1 LSIGIGIVGA
11 GMVGQM
17 CHLANFVINPACQV
31 VAVADLRP
39 ELAAAAAAKF
49 GVPRVYRSHLEML
62 ADSDVTSVIVVTRR
76 RATGPIVLDAL
87 NCGRHVLSEKPMA
100 YTTAQAKVLLDA
112 AHRQN
117 LIYSVGYMKR
127 HDAGVARAMEQLKR
141 LRADGS
147 LGRIVSARAWCFG
160 GTTGGSSEGFVMTAE
175 PRPDGLELW
184 QDGPDWMPP
193 AMRPAYDTFLNVFS
207 HIINLAR
214 YVLGASPMLKES
226 YVSRSGSAALT
237 LDFAG
242 LPCSFELANETTGA
256 WREGLSIQFDRGALT
271 IDLPAPFAEEE
282 ARVIVDQGG
291 HIQQVSN
298 GYSWAFRRQA
308 AAFISDIVGH
318 SRPLASGDDSATDIA
333 IAEAIWKRQ
342 ADKPTL
348 DFA

>member
-1 LSIGIGIVGA
+1 MSIGIGIVGA

-17 CHLANFVINPACQV
+17 CHLANFVADPACRV

-49 GVPRVYRSHLEML
+49 AVPRVYRSHREML
-62 ADSDVTSVIVVTRR
+62 ADADVTCIVVVTRR

-100 YTTAQAKVLLDA
+100 YTTAQAMVLLDA
-112 AHRQN
+112 AHRRN
-117 LIYSVGYMKR
+117 LVYSIGYMKR
-127 HDAGVARAMEQLKR
+127 HDAGVARAMALLER

-147 LGRIVSARAWCFG
+147 LGRIVGARAWCLG
-160 GTTGGSSEGFVMTAE
+160 GTTGVSPESFVMTAE

-184 QDGPDWMPP
+184 QDGPDWMPST
-193 AMRPAYDTFLNVFS
+193 MRPAYDTFLNVFS

-214 YVLGASPMLKES
+214 YVLGAAPTLKES
-226 YVSRSGSAALT
+226 RVSRSAAATLT

-242 LPCSFELANETTGA
+242 LPCSFELANETAGA
-256 WREGLSIQFDRGALT
+256 WREGLSVQFESGAVT

-282 ARVIVDQGG
+282 ARVTVDQGG
-291 HIQQVSN
+291 QVQRLSN
-298 GYSWAFRRQA
+298 GHSWAFRRQA
-308 AAFISDIVGH
+308 AAFVSDIADH
-318 SRPLASGDDSATDIA
+318 SRPLASGDDSAADIA